1 MYIIYGILNCNSV
14 KKALDWL
21 DAHQVSYHFHNYKKE
36 GITAERLKNWSSQ
49 KGWQLFLNKK
59 GTTWKAL
66 HPDIQAATTTERKA
80 IALMVQNPSMIKRPV
95 IELEG
100 KLITVGFDATQYESL
115 F

>member
-21 DAHQVSYHFHNYKKE
+21 DEHQVSYHFHNYKKE

-49 KGWQLFLNKK
+49 VGWKLFLNKK

-66 HPDIQAATTTERKA
+66 HPDVHAATTTEKRA
-80 IALMVQNPSMIKRPV
+80 IALMVQNPSIIKRPV
-95 IELEG
+95 IELDG
-100 KLITVGFDATQYESL
+100 KVITVSFDAAQYESI

>member
-21 DAHQVSYHFHNYKKE
+21 DEHQVSYHFHNYKKE

-49 KGWQLFLNKK
+49 VGWQLFLNKK

-66 HPDIQAATTTERKA
+66 HPDIQAATTTEKEP
-80 IALMVQNPSMIKRPV
+80 LH
-95 IELEG
+95 
-100 KLITVGFDATQYESL
+100 
-115 F
+115 

>member
-66 HPDIQAATTTERKA
+66 HPDNQAATTTERKA

-100 KLITVGFDATQYESL
+100 KVITVGFDAAQYESI